1 MHVRTRS
8 WSVLVCAAAALAI
21 ASSAAAQIEDQLSA
35 YTGPN
40 AEAYLMP
47 LAEAIGGD
55 LNSGLWHS
63 AYIPQEG
70 FYVQVETRLMA
81 VYFGDDQKVFT
92 PVAGEG
98 FAPLGDL
105 PEVPTIAGDT
115 EAVFVA
121 GENST
126 SFAYPG
132 GLDLN
137 SFAVAVP
144 QVRIGG
150 FKGTEALVRYIAI
163 DVGDAEIGN
172 FSLLGLGLRHSI
184 SQYMAPDFPIDLAGG
199 FFWQN
204 FKLGDEL
211 IDATAMTFGVQASK
225 RFPAGFALV
234 EPYACVSYDTFTMDV
249 SYTTDNGDTPVD
261 LSMETDPTARFTLG
275 LHVQAAFLDL
285 NGEYSFAGQNGFAL
299 GLGFVFG
306 R

>member
-1 MHVRTRS
+1 MHVPTRS
-8 WSVLVCAAAALAI
+8 WTVLVCAAAMLGVV
-21 ASSAAAQIEDQLSA
+21 SSAGAQIEDQLSA

-63 AYIPQEG
+63 AYIPEQG

-92 PVAGEG
+92 PVAADG

-115 EAVFVA
+115 HAVVVE
-121 GENST
+121 GESST

-132 GLDLN
+132 GFDLN

-144 QVRIGG
+144 QIRIGTA
-150 FKGTEALVRYIAI
+150 KGTEALIRYIAI

-172 FSLLGLGLRHSI
+172 FSLLGLGLHHSI
-184 SQYMAPDFPIDLAGG
+184 SQYMAPDFPVDLAGG

-204 FKLGDEL
+204 FKLGDDL
-211 IDATAMTFGVQASK
+211 IDATALTFGVHASK
-225 RFPAGFALV
+225 RFPAGFAII
-234 EPYACVSYDTFTMDV
+234 EPYVGVSYDTFTMDV
-249 SYTTDNGDTPVD
+249 SYTTDDGDTPVD
-261 LSMETDPTARFTLG
+261 LSVETDPTARFTLG
-275 LHVQAAFLDL
+275 LHLQAAFLDL

-299 GLGFVFG
+299 GLGFGFG